1 MEKFKKEVYEELP
14 KLLEV
19 VKAGAIEKEMGV
31 SSGWI
36 SMRLNK
42 HQNGK
47 YSIRQFNMSDIEKL
61 NKGMWQLAKK
71 ISNINIPYSEDRTTC
86 IKNLKASLK
95 SLFIFKLAEDKMKWT
110 EYEFKIRMMAS
121 QHAKYRPQLTEDDLQ
136 QLSIGAREVAM
147 RMLSIEYILKED

>member
-47 YSIRQFNMSDIEKL
+47 YSIRQFNISDIEKL
-61 NKGMWQLAKK
+61 NKGVWQLASKL
-71 ISNINIPYSEDRTTC
+71 SNINIPYSEDRTTC
-86 IKNLKASLK
+86 IKNLKESLK
-95 SLFIFKLAEDKMKWT
+95 PLFIFKLAEDKMKWT
-110 EYEFKIRMMAS
+110 DYEFKIRMMAS

-147 RMLSIEYILKED
+147 RMLSIEYFLKEG